1 MLRYTNTQ
9 ENISL
14 CKQIALLMLTMSRK
28 KLVERKL
35 ACETIHNVSV
45 SKVGQ
50 VILKK
55 NLQEARVLIEKLEG
69 LEIHKRRW
77 KKEFCGKVYD
87 AREEFRQT
95 RITSFVR
102 STSASKGTK
111 KSVTTNFN
119 QLQRVSTARKTK
131 GRTQLYKQPDEKQ
144 ETEATLNHKEPSQD
158 TAKTVNVPRTTLKK
172 KTLATDVKIYLN
184 DKLMNAESGFE
195 TVTEVEKEREKSGSI
210 TPDCMT
216 SFIRHSFVD
225 CPNRSNRTALS
236 DVSQSGKRCL
246 TCALVVAKKKLDTPQ
261 REGSNQF
268 PVQEITNSDNKEDSQ
283 SKAVRQ
289 GSGHPRSR
297 MSIKKISDS
306 ALTRPCF
313 VPSPSNPFEAQK
325 YAHIWKARVEEIVCK
340 RRAVSG
346 ILKREKVTNLL
357 RKNSELSSPRFLP
370 SPVKDAR
377 FLGLQSLLVPVTNNV
392 GTHDRKA
399 ERF

>member
-1 MLRYTNTQ
+1 
-9 ENISL
+9 
-14 CKQIALLMLTMSRK
+14 MSRK

-55 NLQEARVLIEKLEG
+55 NPQETRVLIDKLEG

-77 KKEFCGKVYD
+77 KNEFCSKVYD
-87 AREEFRQT
+87 AREEFKQT

-102 STSASKGTK
+102 STSTSKGTE
-111 KSVTTNFN
+111 KSMTTNFT
-119 QLQRVSTARKTK
+119 QPQRVSTARKRN
-131 GRTQLYKQPDEKQ
+131 GRTKLYKQPDQNQ
-144 ETEATLNHKEPSQD
+144 ETGATSRKEPSQD
-158 TAKTVNVPRTTLKK
+158 TAKTVNVPKTTLKK

-184 DKLMNAESGFE
+184 DKLMNAESELE
-195 TVTEVEKEREKSGSI
+195 TVTKVEKEREKSGSI

-216 SFIRHSFVD
+216 PFIRHSFVD
-225 CPNRSNRTALS
+225 CPNRSNRTVPG
-236 DVSQSGKRCL
+236 DVSQSGKRCQ
-246 TCALVVAKKKLDTPQ
+246 TCALVVAQTQLDAPQ
-261 REGSNQF
+261 REGSNQ
-268 PVQEITNSDNKEDSQ
+268 VAVREITDSGKKEDSQ
-283 SKAVRQ
+283 SKASRQ

-297 MSIKKISDS
+297 MSINKISDS

-325 YAHIWKARVEEIVCK
+325 FAHIWKARVDEIVCK

-357 RKNSELSSPRFLP
+357 RKNSELSSPSFLS

-392 GTHDRKA
+392 VAHNRKA
-399 ERF
+399 ERS

>member
-1 MLRYTNTQ
+1 
-9 ENISL
+9 
-14 CKQIALLMLTMSRK
+14 MSRK

-55 NLQEARVLIEKLEG
+55 NPQETRVLIDKLEG

-77 KKEFCGKVYD
+77 KNEFCGKVYD
-87 AREEFRQT
+87 AREEFKQT

-102 STSASKGTK
+102 STSTSKETK
-111 KSVTTNFN
+111 KGMTTNFT
-119 QLQRVSTARKTK
+119 QPQRVSTARKRN
-131 GRTQLYKQPDEKQ
+131 GRTKLYKQPDENQ
-144 ETEATLNHKEPSQD
+144 ETGATSRKEPSQD
-158 TAKTVNVPRTTLKK
+158 TAKTVNVPKTTLKK

-184 DKLMNAESGFE
+184 DKLMNAESELE
-195 TVTEVEKEREKSGSI
+195 TVTKVEKEREKSGSI

-216 SFIRHSFVD
+216 PFIRHSFVD
-225 CPNRSNRTALS
+225 CPNRSNRTVPG
-236 DVSQSGKRCL
+236 DVSQSGKRCQ
-246 TCALVVAKKKLDTPQ
+246 TCALVVGKTQLDTPQ
-261 REGSNQF
+261 REGNNQVA
-268 PVQEITNSDNKEDSQ
+268 VQEITDSGKKEDSQ
-283 SKAVRQ
+283 TKSSRQ

-297 MSIKKISDS
+297 MSINKISDS

-313 VPSPSNPFEAQK
+313 IPSPSNPFEAQK
-325 YAHIWKARVEEIVCK
+325 FAHIWKARVDEIVCK

-357 RKNSELSSPRFLP
+357 RKNSELSSPSFLS

-392 GTHDRKA
+392 VAHNRKA
-399 ERF
+399 ERS

>member
-1 MLRYTNTQ
+1 
-9 ENISL
+9 
-14 CKQIALLMLTMSRK
+14 MSRK

-55 NLQEARVLIEKLEG
+55 NPQETRVLIDKLEG

-77 KKEFCGKVYD
+77 KNEFCGKVYD
-87 AREEFRQT
+87 AREEFKQT

-102 STSASKGTK
+102 STSTSKGTK
-111 KSVTTNFN
+111 KSMTTNFT
-119 QLQRVSTARKTK
+119 QPRRVSTARKRN
-131 GRTQLYKQPDEKQ
+131 GRTKLYKPPAENQ
-144 ETEATLNHKEPSQD
+144 ETGATSRKEPSQD
-158 TAKTVNVPRTTLKK
+158 TAKTVNVPKTTLKK

-184 DKLMNAESGFE
+184 DKLMNELE
-195 TVTEVEKEREKSGSI
+195 TVTEVEKEREKSGWI

-216 SFIRHSFVD
+216 PFIRHSFVD
-225 CPNRSNRTALS
+225 CPNRSNRTVPG
-236 DVSQSGKRCL
+236 DVSQSGKRCV
-246 TCALVVAKKKLDTPQ
+246 TCALVVAKTQLDTPQ
-261 REGSNQF
+261 KEVSNQVS
-268 PVQEITNSDNKEDSQ
+268 VQEITDSDKKEDSQ
-283 SKAVRQ
+283 SKASRQ
-289 GSGHPRSR
+289 GSGHPKSR

-325 YAHIWKARVEEIVCK
+325 FAHIWKARVDKIVCK

-346 ILKREKVTNLL
+346 ILKREKVTNFL
-357 RKNSELSSPRFLP
+357 RKNSELSSPSFLP

-377 FLGLQSLLVPVTNNV
+377 FLGLESLLVPVTNNV
-392 GTHDRKA
+392 VAHNRKA
-399 ERF
+399 ERS

>member
-1 MLRYTNTQ
+1 
-9 ENISL
+9 
-14 CKQIALLMLTMSRK
+14 MSRK

-55 NLQEARVLIEKLEG
+55 NPQETRVLIDKLEG

-77 KKEFCGKVYD
+77 KNEFCSKVYD
-87 AREEFRQT
+87 AREEFKQT

-102 STSASKGTK
+102 STSTSKGTE
-111 KSVTTNFN
+111 KSMTTNFT
-119 QLQRVSTARKTK
+119 QPQRVSTARKRN
-131 GRTQLYKQPDEKQ
+131 GRTKLYKQPDQNQ
-144 ETEATLNHKEPSQD
+144 ETGATSRKEPSQD
-158 TAKTVNVPRTTLKK
+158 TAKTVNVPKTTLKK

-184 DKLMNAESGFE
+184 DKLMNAESELE
-195 TVTEVEKEREKSGSI
+195 TVTKVEKEREKSGSI

-216 SFIRHSFVD
+216 PFIRHSFVD
-225 CPNRSNRTALS
+225 CPNRSNRTVPG
-236 DVSQSGKRCL
+236 DVSQSGKRCV
-246 TCALVVAKKKLDTPQ
+246 TCALVVAKTQLDTPQ
-261 REGSNQF
+261 KEVSNQVS
-268 PVQEITNSDNKEDSQ
+268 VQEITDSDKKEDSQ
-283 SKAVRQ
+283 SKPSRQ

-306 ALTRPCF
+306 ALTRPCL

-325 YAHIWKARVEEIVCK
+325 YAHIWKARVDEIVCK

-357 RKNSELSSPRFLP
+357 RKNSELSSPSFLS

-392 GTHDRKA
+392 VAHNRKA
-399 ERF
+399 ERS

>member
-1 MLRYTNTQ
+1 MN
-9 ENISL
+9 
-14 CKQIALLMLTMSRK
+14 RK
-28 KLVERKL
+28 KTVERKL

-55 NLQEARVLIEKLEG
+55 NPQETRVLIDKLEG

-77 KKEFCGKVYD
+77 KNEFCGKVYD
-87 AREEFRQT
+87 AREEFKQT

-102 STSASKGTK
+102 STSTSKGTEK
-111 KSVTTNFN
+111 NMTTNFT
-119 QLQRVSTARKTK
+119 QPQRVSTARKRN
-131 GRTQLYKQPDEKQ
+131 GRTKLYKQPDQNK
-144 ETEATLNHKEPSQD
+144 ETGATSRKEPSQD
-158 TAKTVNVPRTTLKK
+158 TAKRVNVPKTTLKK

-184 DKLMNAESGFE
+184 DKLMNAESELE

-216 SFIRHSFVD
+216 PFIRHSFVD
-225 CPNRSNRTALS
+225 CPNRSNRTVPG
-236 DVSQSGKRCL
+236 DVSQSGKRCQ
-246 TCALVVAKKKLDTPQ
+246 TCALVVGKTQLDTPQ
-261 REGSNQF
+261 REGSDRVA
-268 PVQEITNSDNKEDSQ
+268 VQEITDSDKKEDSQ
-283 SKAVRQ
+283 SKPSRQ

-306 ALTRPCF
+306 ALTRPCL

-325 YAHIWKARVEEIVCK
+325 YAHIWKARVDEIVCK

-357 RKNSELSSPRFLP
+357 RKNSELSSPSFLS

-392 GTHDRKA
+392 VAHNRKA
-399 ERF
+399 ERS

>member
-1 MLRYTNTQ
+1 
-9 ENISL
+9 
-14 CKQIALLMLTMSRK
+14 MSRK

-55 NLQEARVLIEKLEG
+55 NPQETRVLIDKLEG

-77 KKEFCGKVYD
+77 KNEFCGKVYD
-87 AREEFRQT
+87 AREEFKQT

-102 STSASKGTK
+102 STSTSKGTE
-111 KSVTTNFN
+111 KSMTTNFT
-119 QLQRVSTARKTK
+119 QPQRVSTARKRN
-131 GRTQLYKQPDEKQ
+131 GRTKLYKQPDQNQ
-144 ETEATLNHKEPSQD
+144 ETGATSRKEPSQD
-158 TAKTVNVPRTTLKK
+158 TAKTVNVPKTTLKK

-184 DKLMNAESGFE
+184 DKVMNAESELE

-216 SFIRHSFVD
+216 PFIRHSFVD
-225 CPNRSNRTALS
+225 CPKRSNRTVPG
-236 DVSQSGKRCL
+236 DVSQSGKRCQ
-246 TCALVVAKKKLDTPQ
+246 TCALVVGKTQLDTPQ
-261 REGSNQF
+261 REGSDRVA
-268 PVQEITNSDNKEDSQ
+268 VQEITDSDKKEDSQ
-283 SKAVRQ
+283 SKASCQ

-306 ALTRPCF
+306 ALTRPCL

-325 YAHIWKARVEEIVCK
+325 YAHIWKARVDEIVCK

-357 RKNSELSSPRFLP
+357 RKNSEWSSPSFLP

-392 GTHDRKA
+392 VAHNRKA
-399 ERF
+399 ERS

>member
-1 MLRYTNTQ
+1 M
-9 ENISL
+9 S
-14 CKQIALLMLTMSRK
+14 CKK
-28 KLVERKL
+28 VVERKL

-55 NLQEARVLIEKLEG
+55 NPQETRVLIDKLEG

-77 KKEFCGKVYD
+77 KNEFCGKVYD
-87 AREEFRQT
+87 AREEFKQT

-102 STSASKGTK
+102 STSSSKGTK
-111 KSVTTNFN
+111 TSMATNFT
-119 QLQRVSTARKTK
+119 QLRRVSTARKRN
-131 GRTQLYKQPDEKQ
+131 GRTKLYKQPAQNQ
-144 ETEATLNHKEPSQD
+144 ETGATSRKEPSQD
-158 TAKTVNVPRTTLKK
+158 TAKTVNVPKTTLKR

-184 DKLMNAESGFE
+184 DKLMNAESE
-195 TVTEVEKEREKSGSI
+195 LDTVTEVEKGREKSGSI

-216 SFIRHSFVD
+216 PFIRHSFVD
-225 CPNRSNRTALS
+225 CPNRTAS
-236 DVSQSGKRCL
+236 PGDVSQSGKRCL
-246 TCALVVAKKKLDTPQ
+246 TCALVVGKTQLDTPQ
-261 REGSNQF
+261 REENNQVA
-268 PVQEITNSDNKEDSQ
+268 VQEITDSGKKEDSQ
-283 SKAVRQ
+283 TKASRQ

-297 MSIKKISDS
+297 MSINKISDS

-325 YAHIWKARVEEIVCK
+325 FAHIWKARVDEIVCK

-357 RKNSELSSPRFLP
+357 RKNSELNSPSFLP

-377 FLGLQSLLVPVTNNV
+377 FLGLHSLLVPVTNNMGAYNGKV
-392 GTHDRKA
+392 
-399 ERF
+399 ERS

>member
-1 MLRYTNTQ
+1 MN
-9 ENISL
+9 
-14 CKQIALLMLTMSRK
+14 RK

-45 SKVGQ
+45 SKVGH

-55 NLQEARVLIEKLEG
+55 NPQETRVLIDKLEG

-77 KKEFCGKVYD
+77 KNEFCGKVYD
-87 AREEFRQT
+87 AREEFKQT

-102 STSASKGTK
+102 STSTSKGTK
-111 KSVTTNFN
+111 KSMTTNFT
-119 QLQRVSTARKTK
+119 QPQRVSSARKRN
-131 GRTQLYKQPDEKQ
+131 GRTKLYKQPDQNQ
-144 ETEATLNHKEPSQD
+144 ETRATSRKEPSQD
-158 TAKTVNVPRTTLKK
+158 TAERVNVPKKALKK
-172 KTLATDVKIYLN
+172 KTLATDVKVYLN
-184 DKLMNAESGFE
+184 DKLMNAESELE

-216 SFIRHSFVD
+216 PFIRHSFVD
-225 CPNRSNRTALS
+225 CPNRSNRTVPG
-236 DVSQSGKRCL
+236 DVSQSGKRCQ
-246 TCALVVAKKKLDTPQ
+246 TCALVVGKTQLDTPQ
-261 REGSNQF
+261 KEVSNQVS
-268 PVQEITNSDNKEDSQ
+268 VQEITDSDKKEDSQ
-283 SKAVRQ
+283 SKPSRQ

-325 YAHIWKARVEEIVCK
+325 YAHIWKARVDEIVCK

-346 ILKREKVTNLL
+346 ILKRGKVTNLL
-357 RKNSELSSPRFLP
+357 RKNSELSSPSFLS

-392 GTHDRKA
+392 VAHNRKA
-399 ERF
+399 ERS

>member
-1 MLRYTNTQ
+1 MN
-9 ENISL
+9 
-14 CKQIALLMLTMSRK
+14 RK

-45 SKVGQ
+45 SKVGH

-55 NLQEARVLIEKLEG
+55 NPQETRVLIDKLEG

-77 KKEFCGKVYD
+77 KNEFCGKVYD
-87 AREEFRQT
+87 AREEFKQT

-102 STSASKGTK
+102 STSTSKGTK
-111 KSVTTNFN
+111 KSMTTNFT
-119 QLQRVSTARKTK
+119 QPQRVSSARKRN
-131 GRTQLYKQPDEKQ
+131 GRTKLYKQPDQNQ
-144 ETEATLNHKEPSQD
+144 ETRATSRKEPSQD
-158 TAKTVNVPRTTLKK
+158 TAERVNVPKKALKK
-172 KTLATDVKIYLN
+172 KTLATDVKVYLN
-184 DKLMNAESGFE
+184 DKLMNAESELE

-216 SFIRHSFVD
+216 PFIRHSFVD
-225 CPNRSNRTALS
+225 CPNRSNRTVPG
-236 DVSQSGKRCL
+236 DVSQSGKRCQ
-246 TCALVVAKKKLDTPQ
+246 TCALVVGKTQLDTPQ
-261 REGSNQF
+261 REVSNQVS
-268 PVQEITNSDNKEDSQ
+268 VQEITDSDKKEDSQ
-283 SKAVRQ
+283 SKPSRQ

-325 YAHIWKARVEEIVCK
+325 YAHIWKARVDEIVCK

-357 RKNSELSSPRFLP
+357 RKNSELSSPSFLS

-392 GTHDRKA
+392 VAHNRKA
-399 ERF
+399 ERS

>member
-1 MLRYTNTQ
+1 MN
-9 ENISL
+9 
-14 CKQIALLMLTMSRK
+14 RK
-28 KLVERKL
+28 KTVERKL

-55 NLQEARVLIEKLEG
+55 NPQETRVLIDKLEG

-77 KKEFCGKVYD
+77 KNEFCGKVYD
-87 AREEFRQT
+87 AREEFKQT

-102 STSASKGTK
+102 STSTSKGTEK
-111 KSVTTNFN
+111 NMTTNFT
-119 QLQRVSTARKTK
+119 QPQRVSTARKRN
-131 GRTQLYKQPDEKQ
+131 GRTKLYKQPDQNQ
-144 ETEATLNHKEPSQD
+144 ETGATSRKEPSQD
-158 TAKTVNVPRTTLKK
+158 TAKTVNVPKTTLKK

-184 DKLMNAESGFE
+184 DKLMNAESELE

-216 SFIRHSFVD
+216 PFIRHSFVD
-225 CPNRSNRTALS
+225 CPNRSNRTVPG
-236 DVSQSGKRCL
+236 DVSQSGKRCQ
-246 TCALVVAKKKLDTPQ
+246 TCALVVGKTQLDTPQ
-261 REGSNQF
+261 REGSDRVA
-268 PVQEITNSDNKEDSQ
+268 VQEITDSDKKEDSQ
-283 SKAVRQ
+283 SKASCQ

-306 ALTRPCF
+306 ALTRPCL

-325 YAHIWKARVEEIVCK
+325 YAHIWKARVDEIVCK

-357 RKNSELSSPRFLP
+357 RKNSEWSSPSFLP

-392 GTHDRKA
+392 GAYNGKV
-399 ERF
+399 ERS

>member
-1 MLRYTNTQ
+1 
-9 ENISL
+9 
-14 CKQIALLMLTMSRK
+14 MSRK

-55 NLQEARVLIEKLEG
+55 NPQETRVLMDKLEG

-77 KKEFCGKVYD
+77 KNEFCGKVYD
-87 AREEFRQT
+87 AREEFKQT

-102 STSASKGTK
+102 STSTSKGTE
-111 KSVTTNFN
+111 KSMTTNFT
-119 QLQRVSTARKTK
+119 QPQRVSTARKRN
-131 GRTQLYKQPDEKQ
+131 GRTKLYKQPDQNQ
-144 ETEATLNHKEPSQD
+144 ETGATSRKEPSQD
-158 TAKTVNVPRTTLKK
+158 TAKTVNVPKTTLKK

-184 DKLMNAESGFE
+184 DKLMNAESELE

-216 SFIRHSFVD
+216 PFIRHSFVD
-225 CPNRSNRTALS
+225 CPNRSNRTVPG
-236 DVSQSGKRCL
+236 DVSQSGKRCQ
-246 TCALVVAKKKLDTPQ
+246 TCALVVGKTQLDTPQ
-261 REGSNQF
+261 REVSNQVS
-268 PVQEITNSDNKEDSQ
+268 VQEITDSDKKEDSQ
-283 SKAVRQ
+283 SKPSRQ

-306 ALTRPCF
+306 ALTRPCL

-325 YAHIWKARVEEIVCK
+325 YAHIWKARVDEIVCK

-346 ILKREKVTNLL
+346 ILKRGKVTNLL
-357 RKNSELSSPRFLP
+357 RKNSELSSPSFLS

-392 GTHDRKA
+392 VAHNRKA
-399 ERF
+399 ERS

>member
-1 MLRYTNTQ
+1 
-9 ENISL
+9 
-14 CKQIALLMLTMSRK
+14 MSRK

-55 NLQEARVLIEKLEG
+55 NPQETRVLIDKLEG

-77 KKEFCGKVYD
+77 KNEFCGKVYD
-87 AREEFRQT
+87 AREEFKQT

-102 STSASKGTK
+102 STSSSKGTK
-111 KSVTTNFN
+111 TSMATNFT
-119 QLQRVSTARKTK
+119 QLRRVSTARKRN
-131 GRTQLYKQPDEKQ
+131 GRTKLYKQPAQNQ
-144 ETEATLNHKEPSQD
+144 ETGATSRKEPSQD
-158 TAKTVNVPRTTLKK
+158 TAKTVNVPKTTLKK

-184 DKLMNAESGFE
+184 DKLMNAESE
-195 TVTEVEKEREKSGSI
+195 LDTVTEVEKEREKSGSI

-216 SFIRHSFVD
+216 PFIRHSFVD
-225 CPNRSNRTALS
+225 CPNRSNRTVPG
-236 DVSQSGKRCL
+236 DVSQSGKRCQ
-246 TCALVVAKKKLDTPQ
+246 TCALVVGKTQLDTPQ
-261 REGSNQF
+261 REGNNQVA
-268 PVQEITNSDNKEDSQ
+268 VQEITDSGKKEDSQ
-283 SKAVRQ
+283 TKASRQ

-297 MSIKKISDS
+297 MSINKISDS

-313 VPSPSNPFEAQK
+313 SPFRSNPFEAPK
-325 YAHIWKARVEEIVCK
+325 YAHMWKTRVDEIVCK

-357 RKNSELSSPRFLP
+357 RKNSELSSPSFLP

-377 FLGLQSLLVPVTNNV
+377 FLGLQSLLVPVTNNMGAFNGKV
-392 GTHDRKA
+392 GRS
-399 ERF
+399 

>member
-1 MLRYTNTQ
+1 
-9 ENISL
+9 
-14 CKQIALLMLTMSRK
+14 MSRK

-55 NLQEARVLIEKLEG
+55 NPQETRVLIDKLEG
-69 LEIHKRRW
+69 LEVHKRRW
-77 KKEFCGKVYD
+77 KNEFCGKVYD
-87 AREEFRQT
+87 AREEFKQT

-102 STSASKGTK
+102 STSSSKGTK
-111 KSVTTNFN
+111 TSMATNFT
-119 QLQRVSTARKTK
+119 QLRRVSTARKRN
-131 GRTQLYKQPDEKQ
+131 GRTKLYKQPAQNQ
-144 ETEATLNHKEPSQD
+144 ETGATSRKEPSQD
-158 TAKTVNVPRTTLKK
+158 TAKTVNVPKITLKK

-184 DKLMNAESGFE
+184 DKLMNAESELE

-216 SFIRHSFVD
+216 PFIRHSFVD
-225 CPNRSNRTALS
+225 CPNRSNRTAS
-236 DVSQSGKRCL
+236 PGDVSQSGKRCL
-246 TCALVVAKKKLDTPQ
+246 TCALVVAKTQLDTLQ
-261 REGSNQF
+261 KEGRNQVA
-268 PVQEITNSDNKEDSQ
+268 VQEITDSDKREDSQ
-283 SKAVRQ
+283 SKASRQ

-306 ALTRPCF
+306 VLTRSCF
-313 VPSPSNPFEAQK
+313 SPFRSNPFETPK
-325 YAHIWKARVEEIVCK
+325 YAHIWKARVDEIVCK

-357 RKNSELSSPRFLP
+357 RKNSELSSPSFLS

-377 FLGLQSLLVPVTNNV
+377 FLGLQSLLVPVTNKMGAFNGKV
-392 GTHDRKA
+392 GRS
-399 ERF
+399 

>member
-1 MLRYTNTQ
+1 
-9 ENISL
+9 
-14 CKQIALLMLTMSRK
+14 MSRK

-55 NLQEARVLIEKLEG
+55 NPQETRVLIDKLEG

-77 KKEFCGKVYD
+77 KNEFCGKVYD
-87 AREEFRQT
+87 AREEFKQT

-102 STSASKGTK
+102 STSTSKGTK
-111 KSVTTNFN
+111 KGMTTNFT
-119 QLQRVSTARKTK
+119 QPQRVSTARKRN
-131 GRTQLYKQPDEKQ
+131 GRTKLYKQPDENQ
-144 ETEATLNHKEPSQD
+144 ETGATSRKEPSQD
-158 TAKTVNVPRTTLKK
+158 TAKTVNVPKTTLKK

-184 DKLMNAESGFE
+184 DKLMNAESELE
-195 TVTEVEKEREKSGSI
+195 TVTEVEKGREKSGSI

-216 SFIRHSFVD
+216 PFIRHSFVD
-225 CPNRSNRTALS
+225 CPNRSNRTVPG
-236 DVSQSGKRCL
+236 DVSRSGKRCQ
-246 TCALVVAKKKLDTPQ
+246 TCALVVATTQLDTPQ
-261 REGSNQF
+261 REGSNHVA
-268 PVQEITNSDNKEDSQ
+268 VQQITDSDKKEDSQ
-283 SKAVRQ
+283 SKASRQ

-297 MSIKKISDS
+297 MSINKISDS

-325 YAHIWKARVEEIVCK
+325 FAHIWKARVDEIVCK

-357 RKNSELSSPRFLP
+357 RKNSELNSPSFLP
-370 SPVKDAR
+370 SPVKDER
-377 FLGLQSLLVPVTNNV
+377 FLGLQSLLVPVTNNM
-392 GTHDRKA
+392 GAYNGKDKRS
-399 ERF
+399 

>member
-1 MLRYTNTQ
+1 
-9 ENISL
+9 
-14 CKQIALLMLTMSRK
+14 MSRK

-55 NLQEARVLIEKLEG
+55 NPQETRVLMDKLEG

-77 KKEFCGKVYD
+77 KNEFCGKVYD
-87 AREEFRQT
+87 AREEFKQT

-102 STSASKGTK
+102 STSTSKGTE
-111 KSVTTNFN
+111 KSMTTNFT
-119 QLQRVSTARKTK
+119 QPQRVSTARKRN
-131 GRTQLYKQPDEKQ
+131 GRTKLYKQPDQNQ
-144 ETEATLNHKEPSQD
+144 ETGATSRKEPSQD
-158 TAKTVNVPRTTLKK
+158 TAKTVNVPKTTLKK

-184 DKLMNAESGFE
+184 DKLMNAESELE

-216 SFIRHSFVD
+216 PFIRHSFVD
-225 CPNRSNRTALS
+225 CPNRSNRTVPG
-236 DVSQSGKRCL
+236 DVSQSGKRCV
-246 TCALVVAKKKLDTPQ
+246 TCALVVAKTQLDTPQ
-261 REGSNQF
+261 KEVSNQVS
-268 PVQEITNSDNKEDSQ
+268 VQEITDSDKKEDSQ
-283 SKAVRQ
+283 SKPSRQ

-306 ALTRPCF
+306 ALTRPCL

-325 YAHIWKARVEEIVCK
+325 YAHIWKARVDEIVCK

-357 RKNSELSSPRFLP
+357 RKNSELSSPSFLS

-392 GTHDRKA
+392 VAHNRKA
-399 ERF
+399 ERS

>member
-1 MLRYTNTQ
+1 
-9 ENISL
+9 
-14 CKQIALLMLTMSRK
+14 MSRK

-35 ACETIHNVSV
+35 ACETIRNVSV

-55 NLQEARVLIEKLEG
+55 NPQETRVLIDKLEG

-77 KKEFCGKVYD
+77 KNEFCGKVYD
-87 AREEFRQT
+87 AREEFKQT

-102 STSASKGTK
+102 STSSSKGTNT
-111 KSVTTNFN
+111 SMATNFT
-119 QLQRVSTARKTK
+119 QLRRVSTARKRN
-131 GRTQLYKQPDEKQ
+131 GRTKLYKQPAQNQ
-144 ETEATLNHKEPSQD
+144 ETGATSRKEPSQD
-158 TAKTVNVPRTTLKK
+158 TAKTVNVPKTTLKR

-184 DKLMNAESGFE
+184 DKLMNAESE
-195 TVTEVEKEREKSGSI
+195 LDTVTEVEKGRDKSGSI

-216 SFIRHSFVD
+216 PFIRHSFVD
-225 CPNRSNRTALS
+225 CPNRSNRTVPG
-236 DVSQSGKRCL
+236 DVSQSGKRCQ
-246 TCALVVAKKKLDTPQ
+246 TCALVVGKTQLDTPQ
-261 REGSNQF
+261 REGNNQVA
-268 PVQEITNSDNKEDSQ
+268 VQEITDSGKKEDSQ
-283 SKAVRQ
+283 TKASRQ

-297 MSIKKISDS
+297 MSINKISDS

-325 YAHIWKARVEEIVCK
+325 FAHIWKARVDEIVCK

-357 RKNSELSSPRFLP
+357 RKNSELSSPSFLP

-377 FLGLQSLLVPVTNNV
+377 FLGLHSLLVPVTNNMGAYNGKV
-392 GTHDRKA
+392 
-399 ERF
+399 ERS